1 MKSFEFRNYFL
12 MLIKWRKI
20 KAHALN
26 KGNIIA
32 INLDCVVTKSKSLI
46 LDSDRKSPNPWSTT
60 ISWPIFGFELLSL
73 KIWKL
78 FTQHQSTHNVV
89 EVQNVTK
96 ERFGN
101 LYQSRDRTKRTLEC
115 KGKAFLLFM
124 YSLVLN
130 HIIWNIMISYN
141 IRTII
146 SSAYLII
153 LLRMLMII
161 ELIS

>member
-1 MKSFEFRNYFL
+1 MCRHQKQKPYFGL
-12 MLIKWRKI
+12 WQK
-20 KAHALN
+20 
-26 KGNIIA
+26 
-32 INLDCVVTKSKSLI
+32 KSKSMVDNNFMTYFWI
-46 LDSDRKSPNPWSTT
+46 W
-60 ISWPIFGFELLSL
+60 IIIVIE
-73 KIWKL
+73 IWKL

-115 KGKAFLLFM
+115 KGKAFLLFI

-130 HIIWNIMISYN
+130 HIIWNNMISYN
-141 IRTII
+141 FGTII

-153 LLRMLMII
+153 LIRMLMII